1 MSTCTQARAGVGDD
15 AGRMSTRRALAWTL
29 ALTTIGSL
37 AVALVCAW
45 ATYTFLTLL
54 LRFAPALFGPW
65 PEPRGFWATVLAEPG
80 FVLGPAVPWWVA
92 GCVVSAALLLWRRAG
107 STPFARQSAFR
118 QGLVASTSTLA
129 LGLVVLVAVVWLGA

>member
-1 MSTCTQARAGVGDD
+1 
-15 AGRMSTRRALAWTL
+15 MSTRRALAWTL
-29 ALTTIGSL
+29 VLTTIGTL

-45 ATYTFLTLL
+45 VMYAFITLL
-54 LRFAPALFGPW
+54 LPFVPPLFGPW
-65 PEPRGFWATVLAEPG
+65 PEPPGFWASVLADPG

-92 GCVVSAALLLWRRAG
+92 GCVASAALLLWRRAG

-129 LGLVVLVAVVWLGA
+129 VGLVVLAAVVWLGA